1 MSWLGGSL
9 SSLTGQISNLTKD
22 ILTEGTEEVSD
33 HATELQLAKEKINE
47 LEFVCE
53 TQKTENERQKKL
65 IQELE
70 VKAEASELQIKSISS
85 QYRTVLEERE
95 QELKALKKQQH
106 EFLEHQTKTS
116 VFLSPSDEHP
126 DSEAELYSGFD
137 GSGYHGD
144 EHDFGDNINLQHEVN
159 RLRTEVQRLQGEC
172 RHWKNLAKNKTTGQ
186 HAVHEDGDQLGDHS
200 ELQRRNKEL
209 EENLERE
216 KEQRQQ
222 ELSSLQ
228 DVHSQKLAALHK
240 KHKQEIRDLKKEL
253 VNLKQQPGDKEI
265 TSPGD
270 HDSQQREKENQDLK
284 LLVEKLKEEITSFQ
298 HERSTHLQK
307 IEELEKHL
315 SDSKGEIAKLLED
328 HDQVSRDLFNTKQKL
343 LDQMDANHADT
354 LEILGDLREV
364 QNLMDNETIEHRN
377 KLLEE
382 KDALVN
388 LIISLGEKH
397 QETKVSLA
405 VLKQQEHTASDE
417 LDEVMERMG
426 HSEHQQLTAEIM
438 DTVEKEKLILHKKV
452 LEQQEQ
458 ITLLERAVQNLTA
471 EKGHSDHAVKGSSHF
486 NQSQAENSLQQSDFT
501 LNWESVSES
510 TSMTT
515 DLSELSRQNEELDE
529 QVVSLKSQIARYE
542 QEIEQF
548 ELMKTDWQIEKE
560 ALEDVLIKLR
570 EQMKEKER
578 SLNVVEAKKE
588 SLQQELE
595 AIKVGEKDSI
605 LSSTDQAADDGE
617 DKQDQLETALK
628 NRLTQLEIQLH
639 EKEMAHVTL
648 IDEKRNLEAE
658 MSHVQEQLYIAQK
671 ELEKL
676 KSENKDLETT
686 LLELSKVQENVK
698 ELEEEKANLL
708 LEKQELENSLEALDN
723 QHQEAME
730 QVISIKEKLHR
741 SNDKLSQKLQEAEE
755 RLEQSDRRARE
766 LEVRLKEE
774 EEKLRLMEDR
784 KIFEEAGETEEAVL
798 RRDKE
803 TEELN
808 IKLEKCETEIQ
819 RLRGELAEVNKQQ
832 LASQHVESSAS
843 NELNQE
849 ISDLKEENS
858 KLRTKVNGLTNSVFK
873 LEESLQMKEN
883 LITDMKEK
891 MLASASA
898 LNDLHMDKQ
907 ELEKRLEKSQSEIH
921 EKVIKIK
928 ELRNDIFELKSENEK
943 LTSKIEACERKSD
956 YAVQEKSD
964 RVKDENEF
972 LIVKEKLQT
981 SSKECGLLNS
991 KLQLVERELENSN
1004 QHIEQL
1010 KIEKEKALA
1019 DLDEI
1024 SSRFSKEKENL
1035 DKQYNQRCQEY
1046 QTIADALRAE
1056 KECLERDLNQLVSK
1070 LQTQTQHY
1078 ESYICEL
1085 QSSQEKDFSAL
1096 QKDHG
1101 QLMLSCQEKDHQ
1113 ISELK
1118 LEMDNLRTQIN
1129 KSKEIEIENLRTQ
1142 LKGSKDMA
1150 QSAFDGQNQLRA
1162 VIEEKNKEI
1171 TTQVDDIRALQI
1183 EREQL
1188 VQMVSEKSAEIERLK
1203 DFENEFQRSQT
1214 ENMNLQLEL
1223 EELNKGF
1230 GNRDDIQ
1237 VENSRSFA
1245 ETTKFESDLSSSMDQ
1260 VQELEMKIEKY
1271 KQMIKDYEA
1280 GIAQLNEKNLER
1292 SQLCKE
1298 HDNKIQLQ
1306 DNMIMFLRQTSVD
1319 REEEVLVLK
1328 QKLQRVR
1335 GMLSADQQKIL
1346 DLETAFVQP
1355 NFHLPSIEYQE
1366 KKRLE
1371 HKEAIEYVPAVEI
1384 DKDMNIL
1391 DKDTDMLDSAKEE
1404 NDNILDTERTSKV
1417 AEEMEELQKRIE
1429 DKDDVIAEL
1438 QKNNASLLKMLEL
1451 KSKTI
1456 NGDFTLVEK
1465 HKLEEE
1471 IKALKLEKEQMMSI
1485 MNEKSREC
1493 SNLRTEVHRLMNV
1506 VTAEK
1511 LAIEKLQQDNQ
1522 ELTQKRES
1530 AHPNQDMQKEA
1541 VQKLSRIIQDK
1552 DLEIESLQQK
1562 SQTLLNVLQESS
1574 QEGAQINN
1582 LIKEKENLTKQ
1593 FATLQS
1599 EREQMIVYLNQKYQ
1613 ESVAYHNEIQRL
1625 TAHINTEAETTK
1637 ELRQNYEKLVPQFE
1651 DKTQALVKAQNDLL
1665 NYKQKF
1671 TELEVKYGELLQR
1684 SSSSDTVDKAS
1695 YDSKVEEAHRFQV
1708 KYNELLENIKEKE
1721 SMVRSLRQNVS
1732 ELEQALASKESERS
1746 SYKKQLDHLS
1756 FQLQSLQ
1763 MELKDVKSENT
1774 LFKQQNSDYT
1784 SEMQLLKEMNNQLTL
1799 KHQETE
1805 SELRSIKDKTVT
1817 LTAIMQQKD
1826 GEKGQLDH
1834 LMKEAEVAQKQF
1846 RQVQQERDQ
1855 AILALRQRQEEND
1868 KLNRELARLR
1878 DKESKLTKELD
1889 RLRQHLLQ
1897 IEEGYTREA
1906 LEAEEREKDLRN
1918 RLAAAED
1925 KLMRSKS
1932 TVETA
1937 NQQVSQ
1943 QMESLQQQLHVIS
1956 HQRDQAYLQ
1965 VAWLQDQNHQYTVSM
1980 ANLQMVLEQFQ
1991 EEKDSM
1997 VAQETERYQNEV
2009 ELLKKK
2015 VDQLQ
2020 AELKT
2025 TKVELE
2031 EASDGLEA
2039 AARLS
2044 EQLDHREETIH
2055 ALREEVQLREN
2066 IVKAAEEEIRKLT
2079 SSSEAKVEKLVIKN
2093 LLLGYFTTPKNKR
2106 SEVLHAIGGVLG
2118 FSLDD
2123 FHKIDDHTGR
2133 RWIPGFLRFGPSKP
2147 QIQTP
2152 PMSPVRS
2159 TVSSPIT
2166 FSTPTA
2172 QDKNKSFS
2180 EMFVRFLERES
2191 SPPPP
2196 TVRLPAEEMVRDV
2209 QKQKETHKPAF
2220 NPFTAPRH
2228 VSLPSQVSESSRSR
2242 DSHILMGSVAVGNP
2256 LQTFASVSN
2265 MGPQLTPPSS
2275 GRTTPATSSAILK
2288 DVLNAR

>member
-1 MSWLGGSL
+1 M
-9 SSLTGQISNLTKD
+9 
-22 ILTEGTEEVSD
+22 
-33 HATELQLAKEKINE
+33 
-47 LEFVCE
+47 
-53 TQKTENERQKKL
+53 
-65 IQELE
+65 
-70 VKAEASELQIKSISS
+70 
-85 QYRTVLEERE
+85 
-95 QELKALKKQQH
+95 
-106 EFLEHQTKTS
+106 
-116 VFLSPSDEHP
+116 
-126 DSEAELYSGFD
+126 
-137 GSGYHGD
+137 
-144 EHDFGDNINLQHEVN
+144 
-159 RLRTEVQRLQGEC
+159 
-172 RHWKNLAKNKTTGQ
+172 
-186 HAVHEDGDQLGDHS
+186 EDPS
-200 ELQRRNKEL
+200 ELQRRIKEL

-228 DVHSQKLAALHK
+228 DVHSQKLVALHK
-240 KHKQEIRDLKKEL
+240 KHKQEISDLKKEL
-253 VNLKQQPGDKEI
+253 VNLKQQHGDKDFA
-265 TSPGD
+265 SPGD
-270 HDSQQREKENQDLK
+270 NDSQQEKENQDLK
-284 LLVEKLKEEITSFQ
+284 LLVEKLKVEITSFQ
-298 HERSTHLQK
+298 AERSTYLQK
-307 IEELEKHL
+307 IEELEKQL
-315 SDSKGEIAKLLED
+315 SDSKGEIDKLLED
-328 HDQVSRDLFNTKQKL
+328 HDQVARDLFNTKQKL

-405 VLKQQEHTASDE
+405 KLKQQKETASDE

-452 LEQQEQ
+452 VEQQEQ

-471 EKGHSDHAVKGSSHF
+471 ERGQSDNTVKIRSLS
-486 NQSQAENSLQQSDFT
+486 NQTQAENSLQQSDFT

-510 TSMTT
+510 TSVTT
-515 DLSELSRQNEELDE
+515 DLSELSRQNQELDD

-570 EQMKEKER
+570 EHMKEKER

-588 SLQQELE
+588 TLQQELE
-595 AIKVGEKDSI
+595 AFKVGEKEKV
-605 LSSTDQAADDGE
+605 LSAPDQTAGDEEG
-617 DKQDQLETALK
+617 KQDQLETALK
-628 NRLTQLEIQLH
+628 NRLSQLEEQLH
-639 EKEMAHVTL
+639 EKEMAHVAL
-648 IDEKRNLEAE
+648 IDEKRNSEAE
-658 MSHVQEQLYIAQK
+658 MSQIQEQLYVARK

-676 KSENKDLETT
+676 KSENEHFRNS
-686 LLELSKVQENVK
+686 LLELLKVQENLK
-698 ELEEEKANLL
+698 TLEEEKASLL
-708 LEKQELENSLEALDN
+708 LEKQELENSLEELDN

-730 QVISIKEKLHR
+730 KIISIKDKLHR

-755 RLEQSDRRARE
+755 RLEQSDRRASE
-766 LEVRLKEE
+766 LEVKLKED
-774 EEKLRLMEDR
+774 EEKLRSMEDR
-784 KIFEEAGETEEAVL
+784 RISDEAVGTVETVHRRDEEA
-798 RRDKE
+798 
-803 TEELN
+803 EELS
-808 IKLEKCETEIQ
+808 IKLEKCETEMQ
-819 RLRGELAEVNKQQ
+819 RLREKLAEVNKQQ

-858 KLRTKVNGLTNSVFK
+858 KLRTKVNGLTDSFFK
-873 LEESLQMKEN
+873 LEESLQAKEN
-883 LITDMKEK
+883 LITEMKEK
-891 MLASASA
+891 MLGSASA

-921 EKVIKIK
+921 EKIFKIK
-928 ELRNDIFELKSENEK
+928 ELRNEIFELKSKNEE
-943 LTSKIEACERKSD
+943 LITKIETCERKSD
-956 YAVQEKSD
+956 STIQEKRD
-964 RVKDENEF
+964 RSGDENEI

-981 SSKECGLLNS
+981 TSEECDLLNS
-991 KLQLVERELENSN
+991 KLQFLERELENSK

-1024 SSRFSKEKENL
+1024 SFRFSKEKENL
-1035 DKQYNQRCQEY
+1035 DTQYNQRCKEY
-1046 QTIADALRAE
+1046 QTIADALRSE
-1056 KECLERDLNQLVSK
+1056 KDCLERELNQLESK

-1085 QSSQEKDFSAL
+1085 QSNQEKDFCIL

-1101 QLMLSCQEKDHQ
+1101 QLMQSCQEKDLQ

-1118 LEMDNLRTQIN
+1118 VEMDSIRTQVN
-1129 KSKEIEIENLRTQ
+1129 NSKEVFKSGLQTEIENLMTQ
-1142 LKGSKDMA
+1142 LARSKDMT
-1150 QSAFDGQNQLRA
+1150 QSALDGQLQLRA
-1162 VIEEKNKEI
+1162 IIEEKNKEI
-1171 TTQVDDIRALQI
+1171 TTFTDDIRALQN
-1183 EREQL
+1183 EMEQL
-1188 VQMVSEKSAEIERLK
+1188 VQMVSEKSAEIEKLK
-1203 DFENEFQRSQT
+1203 DFEKEFHRSQT
-1214 ENMNLQLEL
+1214 ENMNFQFEL
-1223 EELNKGF
+1223 EELKEGIR
-1230 GNRDDIQ
+1230 NRDDIQ
-1237 VENSRSFA
+1237 IENSKPSA
-1245 ETTKFESDLSSSMDQ
+1245 EKTKFKSDLIFSKDK

-1271 KQMIKDYEA
+1271 KQMVKDYEA

-1298 HDNKIQLQ
+1298 HDNKIQTQ
-1306 DNMIMFLRQTSVD
+1306 DNMIVFLRQTSVD
-1319 REEEVLVLK
+1319 KEAEILVLQ

-1335 GMLSADQQKIL
+1335 RMLSEDQQKVL
-1346 DLETAFVQP
+1346 DSESEIVQP
-1355 NFHLPSIEYQE
+1355 NFHLLSIEYQE
-1366 KKRLE
+1366 KNRIE
-1371 HKEAIEYVPAVEI
+1371 IIEEASESASGVTSEITSGVPTVEI
-1384 DKDMNIL
+1384 DNDTDIL
-1391 DKDTDMLDSAKEE
+1391 DKDTDMFNSAKEE
-1404 NDNILDTERTSKV
+1404 NDNILEIERMEKV
-1417 AEEMEELQKRIE
+1417 VKEMEELQKRIE
-1429 DKDDVIAEL
+1429 DKDHVIAEL
-1438 QKNNASLLKMLEL
+1438 QKNNSSLLKMLEL
-1451 KSKTI
+1451 KSKATH
-1456 NGDFTLVEK
+1456 GDFTLVEK

-1471 IKALKLEKEQMMSI
+1471 IKALKLEKEQIMSI

-1552 DLEIESLQQK
+1552 DLEIESLKQK

-1574 QEGAQINN
+1574 QEGTQINN

-1593 FATLQS
+1593 FSALQS

-1625 TAHINTEAETTK
+1625 TAHINNEAETIK
-1637 ELRQNYEKLVPQFE
+1637 ELRQNYENLVPQFE

-1665 NYKQKF
+1665 NYKHKF

-1684 SSSSDTVDKAS
+1684 SSSSETVDKAS

-1721 SMVRSLRQNVS
+1721 SKIQSLHQNVS
-1732 ELEQALASKESERS
+1732 EMEQALASKESERS

-1763 MELKDVKSENT
+1763 MELKDVKSESAV
-1774 LFKQQNSDYT
+1774 FKQQNSEYT

-1799 KHQETE
+1799 KHQEKE
-1805 SELRSIKDKTVT
+1805 FELRSLKEKTVT

-1834 LMKEAEVAQKQF
+1834 LMQEAEVAQKQF

-1868 KLNRELARLR
+1868 KLNRELERLR

-1906 LEAEEREKDLRN
+1906 LESEEREKDLRN
-1918 RLAAAED
+1918 RLAAAEE

-1932 TVETA
+1932 AVETT

-1965 VAWLQDQNHQYTVSM
+1965 VAWLQDQNHQYSVSM

-1997 VAQETERYQNEV
+1997 VAQETERYQNEL
-2009 ELLKKK
+2009 ELMKRE

-2020 AELKT
+2020 AELET

-2044 EQLDHREETIH
+2044 EQLDRKEETIH
-2055 ALREEVQLREN
+2055 ALQEEVQLREKV
-2066 IVKAAEEEIRKLT
+2066 VKAAEEEIRKLA
-2079 SSSEAKVEKLVIKN
+2079 SSSEAKVEKIVIKN
-2093 LLLGYFTTPKNKR
+2093 LLLGYFTTPQSKR
-2106 SEVLHAIGGVLG
+2106 SEVLHAIGGVLS
-2118 FSLDD
+2118 FSPED
-2123 FHKIDDHTGR
+2123 FHRIEDHTGR
-2133 RWIPGFLRFGPSKP
+2133 GWIPGFLRFGPSKP
-2147 QIQTP
+2147 QIQPP
-2152 PMSPVRS
+2152 PMSAVRS

-2166 FSTPTA
+2166 FSTPSA
-2172 QDKNKSFS
+2172 QDRNKSFS

-2209 QKQKETHKPAF
+2209 QKQKETHKPVF

-2228 VSLPSQVSESSRSR
+2228 VSMPAQVSESSRSR

-2265 MGPQLTPPSS
+2265 IGPQLTPPSS